1 MLNCLPK
8 TKEGNKPMSKGNIL
22 VLEDESIIRDVIDEI
37 LIKEGYTIVTAS
49 DGEEGYNRVKENHF
63 DLIITDVKMPKING
77 LEFIKKI
84 REDFSIDTPVVVITG
99 HGTIDTAIESMR
111 YGAQG
116 FVLKPFTP
124 KELVETVGHAIY
136 KSQLIKEN
144 IKLKAI
150 LPLFEINKKILSELN
165 IDKLIEIITKEASAY
180 IMAEMTSLMLMDK
193 EKGTLIL
200 KASTD
205 KDIKS
210 GETKK
215 IAGEEI
221 ADMVAKTMTPLL
233 LNEKTSTTP
242 FIKGISGIKSA
253 LSIPII
259 VKGMLTGVL
268 NFFKINSEQP
278 FTNSDMEFVSV
289 LCGQA
294 GIAIENA
301 QLYEKVANSY
311 MEIIATLANAIEARD
326 KYTAGHSIRMAEYC
340 CSIAIKLGTPPIEVE
355 NIYKAALLH
364 DIGKIGIPDNIL
376 LKMGPLSIDEYKT
389 IKNHPDIGV
398 KIICNL
404 PDVAN
409 ICNIIRHHHE
419 RFDGYGYP
427 DSLKG
432 EEIPIGSR
440 ILFIADTFEAMTN
453 LRPYREA
460 LSVAKAI
467 DELKNCAGTQF
478 DPKVVDTFINILK
491 EKKISH
497 ESTKNVKSKGPHAKT
512 KS

>member
-1 MLNCLPK
+1 
-8 TKEGNKPMSKGNIL
+8 MSKENIL
-22 VLEDESIIRDVIDEI
+22 VLEDESVIRDVMYEI

-49 DGEEGYNRVKENHF
+49 DGEEGYNRVKKEHF
-63 DLIITDVKMPKING
+63 DLIITDIKMPKIGG
-77 LEFIKKI
+77 LEFIKRI
-84 REDFSIDTPVVVITG
+84 REEFSADTPVVVITG

-124 KELVETVGHAIY
+124 KELVEAVGHAIY
-136 KSQLIKEN
+136 KSQIIKEN

-165 IDKLIEIITKEASAY
+165 IDRLIEIITKEASTY
-180 IMAEMTSLMLMDK
+180 IRAERTSLMLMDK

-205 KDIKS
+205 RDIKS

-215 IAGEEI
+215 IADEEI

-233 LNEKTSTTP
+233 LNDRTSTTP
-242 FIKGISGIKSA
+242 FMKGWDGIKSA

-259 VKGMLTGVL
+259 VRGTLTGVL
-268 NFFKINSEQP
+268 NFFKINNEQP

-311 MEIIATLANAIEARD
+311 MEIIATLANAIEVRD
-326 KYTAGHSIRMAEYC
+326 KYTSGHSILMAEYC
-340 CSIAIKLGTPPIEVE
+340 RSIAIKLGTPPNEVE
-355 NIYKAALLH
+355 NIHTAALLH
-364 DIGKIGIPDNIL
+364 DIGKIGIPDSIL
-376 LKMGPLSIDEYKT
+376 LKIGPLSIDEYKT
-389 IKNHPDIGV
+389 IKTHPDIGV

-404 PDVAN
+404 PDVEG

-432 EEIPIGSR
+432 EKIPLGSR
-440 ILFIADTFEAMTN
+440 ILFVADTFEAMTN
-453 LRPYREA
+453 LRPYREE
-460 LSVAKAI
+460 LSVTKAI

-491 EKKISH
+491 ERKVSP
-497 ESTKNVKSKGPHAKT
+497 ELTKNIKSKGAHART